1 MQENKAYNY
10 LITHGASFFVGFI
23 FGLVSGW
30 IIHRIFV
37 KKISVNW
44 ERTIISV
51 VVLLVWAISVV
62 LDIVVP
68 TYSTPTAVHAIMGLV
83 TGYFFE
89 GNILEAIGK
98 NKKK

>member
-1 MQENKAYNY
+1 MHNNAAYNY
-10 LITHGASFFVGFI
+10 IVTHGASFFVGFI
-23 FGLVSGW
+23 FGVVTGW
-30 IIHRIFV
+30 LIHRVFT
-37 KKISVNW
+37 KKMGQNW
-44 ERTIISV
+44 ERAIISV
-51 VVLLVWAISVV
+51 VVLLVWAVSVV
-62 LDIVVP
+62 LDIVVE